1 MKELTPGL
9 ELGARFVLVRRI
21 GRGGSAEVWLAE
33 DRTSGERVA
42 LKFLADSVAAD
53 ALRIARLEG
62 EVARARRLRNEHVV
76 QVHGLER
83 AEDRVFLVM
92 EFLEGGDLG
101 QLRGRSFESW
111 SRAADGV
118 AAALE
123 SVHAAGYVHRDL
135 KCANVFLDGD
145 GRAKLGDFG
154 LIALAGEMPEVGS
167 PYNASP
173 QQLRGEPA
181 SPADD
186 LYAFGALLYE
196 LISGHPPWYPEIT
209 RDLVLHEPVPPLLPR
224 GEVPVAVREL
234 TLRLLAKSVAE
245 RPASAAI
252 ARERLAAAA
261 AAGAAGELA
270 PLAYEVPAAA
280 TARAGGRR
288 WLPIGLAAAVL
299 AAGAALFL
307 IPEDALDG
315 GGYARKARQ
324 QAEQAGRARQ
334 SEEQARMSREAAR
347 DLAQAARGRFDTA
360 FKALDARAASRWA
373 TAEFAQTRDL
383 GGRAVQLFAVGDY
396 AAAAGQWDAASA
408 RLAALEKSV
417 PEALAAAMKRGQ
429 DALASGR
436 TAAAREAFGLAL
448 AIQAN
453 HPPATAGLARA
464 ARLDDALALVDA
476 AQRDE
481 QAGRA
486 SSAEAGYR
494 KALAIDAAVP
504 GAQPGLERLT
514 AGRNADA
521 YSVAMSRGFAESAA
535 GRADAARAAF
545 NQALALKPGSRE
557 AQDAIAALDQGQRAS
572 ALEVLV
578 ARARAAEGEERWDEA
593 LTAWREAAGLEPTLE
608 SARDGLARATPRA
621 ELQRRIDTLNAQPE
635 RLWDPAGRAEAK
647 SLLTTA
653 ATTGNPRERL
663 AAAARELE
671 RIAMAAQ
678 SPVQLRLESDG
689 QTQVAIYRVGQYGA
703 FSTREVQLLPGRY
716 TVVGTRTGYRD
727 VRREVVLPP
736 GAGAA
741 AVVVRC
747 EEPI

>member
-1 MKELTPGL
+1 M
-9 ELGARFVLVRRI
+9 
-21 GRGGSAEVWLAE
+21 
-33 DRTSGERVA
+33 
-42 LKFLADSVAAD
+42 
-53 ALRIARLEG
+53 
-62 EVARARRLRNEHVV
+62 

-83 AEDRVFLVM
+83 AEGRVFLVM

-111 SRAADGV
+111 SRAADGI

-123 SVHAAGYVHRDL
+123 SVHAAGLVHRDL
-135 KCANVFLDGD
+135 KCANVFLDGE

-154 LIALAGEMPEVGS
+154 LAALAGAAPEGGS

-196 LISGHPPWYPEIT
+196 LIAGHPPYYPEIT
-209 RDLVLHEPVPPLLPR
+209 RDRVLHEPVPPLLPR

-234 TLRLLAKSVAE
+234 TLRLLAKSVDA
-245 RPASAAI
+245 RPASATI
-252 ARERLAAAA
+252 ARDRLGAVAADDS
-261 AAGAAGELA
+261 GALA
-270 PLAYEVPAAA
+270 PLVHEAPAAA
-280 TARAGGRR
+280 PARAGSRR
-288 WLPIGLAAAVL
+288 WLPLALGTAVL
-299 AAGAALFL
+299 AAGAAVFL
-307 IPEDALDG
+307 LPQDALDG
-315 GGYARKARQ
+315 QGYARKAREE
-324 QAEQAGRARQ
+324 AERAGRARQ
-334 SEEQARMSREAAR
+334 SAEQERVSREAAHE
-347 DLAQAARGRFDTA
+347 LATAARGRFDTA

-373 TAEFAQTRDL
+373 TAAFAEARDL
-383 GGRAVQLFAVGDY
+383 GGRAAQRFAVGDY
-396 AAAAGQWDAASA
+396 AAAAGQWDKATA
-408 RLAALEKSV
+408 RLAELEKAL
-417 PEALAAAMKRGQ
+417 PEALASAMKRGQ
-429 DALASGR
+429 DALAAGR
-436 TAAAREAFGLAL
+436 TNAAREAFGLAL

-453 HPPATAGLARA
+453 HPPAAAGLARA
-464 ARLDDALALVDA
+464 GRLDDALAQVDA

-494 KALAIDAAVP
+494 RALAIDATVP
-504 GAQPGLERLT
+504 GAQAGLDRLA

-521 YSVAMSRGFAESAA
+521 FSVAMSRGFADVAA

-545 NQALALKPGSRE
+545 NQALALRPGSRE
-557 AQDAIAALDQGQRAS
+557 AQDAIASLDQGQRAS

-578 ARARAAEGEERWDEA
+578 GRARAAESEERWDEA

-621 ELQRRIDTLNAQPE
+621 ELQRRIDALNAKPE

-663 AAAARELE
+663 AASARELE
-671 RIAMAAQ
+671 RIAKAAEL
-678 SPVQLRLESDG
+678 PVQLRLESDG
-689 QTQVAIYRVGQYGA
+689 QTQVAIYRVGQYGS